1 MSRVFVLFIAAVL
14 LTTVACASKPK
25 KPFQRLA
32 GEFVPPVNITKPVDQ
47 QSAAVGITIKTDK
60 WLPGSEDRVYLVRV
74 DREQD
79 LFQGAKLIPT
89 SIVKPASG
97 AGGGTAY
104 VQNLPPGRYA
114 AVAFTVGEKRY
125 GKTRE
130 ITQYLLPKE
139 LVKQSETLVT
149 ASASAFM
156 GEYELGASTMVLN
169 DKAADDVQS
178 HYFEAFWGR
187 PLESVIADLR
197 MVGTPAYFSVH
208 SITLTK
214 GSRDSAAEQRFMET
228 ARRDMEP
235 SWGPVIDRGRAGGK

>member
-1 MSRVFVLFIAAVL
+1 
-14 LTTVACASKPK
+14 
-25 KPFQRLA
+25 
-32 GEFVPPVNITKPVDQ
+32 
-47 QSAAVGITIKTDK
+47 
-60 WLPGSEDRVYLVRV
+60 
-74 DREQD
+74 
-79 LFQGAKLIPT
+79 
-89 SIVKPASG
+89 
-97 AGGGTAY
+97 
-104 VQNLPPGRYA
+104 
-114 AVAFTVGEKRY
+114 
-125 GKTRE
+125 
-130 ITQYLLPKE
+130 
-139 LVKQSETLVT
+139 
-149 ASASAFM
+149 M